1 MRRPILSPPAQARVD
16 TDIEEQQPGAAAR
29 PRLRVL
35 GVDPGSQAT
44 GYGVIDRV
52 GSELCWVAHGVLRPT
67 RSASLASRLGAL
79 MQQLA
84 AVIAQYAPDV
94 ASVEDVFV
102 AANPRS
108 ALVLGQ
114 ARGAALAALGSA
126 AIPLVQYAPA
136 RIKQVVA
143 GNGRAAKDQ
152 MQRMVKRTLTLASA
166 PAADA
171 ADALAAAICHARAGA
186 LERVRRPRPRPR
198 IRLRD
203 VDPQLLRWAR

>member
-1 MRRPILSPPAQARVD
+1 VD
-16 TDIEEQQPGAAAR
+16 SDTLQEQTSGSAR
-29 PRLRVL
+29 PRLRVI

-44 GYGVIDRV
+44 GYGVIDRI
-52 GSELCWVAHGVLRPT
+52 GPDLCWVAHGVLRPT
-67 RSASLASRLGAL
+67 RSAALAARLAAV

-84 AVIAQYAPDV
+84 EVIAQYAPDV

-102 AANPRS
+102 AASPRS

-114 ARGAALAALGSA
+114 ARGAVLAALGA
-126 AIPLVQYAPA
+126 ARVPLVQYAPA
-136 RIKQVVA
+136 RIKQAVA
-143 GNGRAAKDQ
+143 GSGRAAKDQ
-152 MQRMVKRTLTLASA
+152 MQRMVKRTLALASA
-166 PAADA
+166 PASDA
-171 ADALAAAICHARAGA
+171 ADALAAAICHARAGS